1 MQTEECIKVIKD
13 TFQDLLASSLNLKRV
28 SAPLYVLSDSGLND
42 GLNGV
47 ESPVSFDFKSG
58 EKAQIVHSLAKWKR
72 QALLNYGFKP
82 GSGIYTDMNAIRRDE
97 DITAIHSYY
106 VDQWDWERVI
116 IREQRTVE
124 FLKET
129 VRKIFRA
136 MKDLEKAVV
145 KRYDVLKMKLPEEM
159 LIDSQE
165 LEDAYPGLSAKQREY
180 EMSKKHGAVFL
191 IGVGG
196 ELKSGTA
203 HDGRAP
209 DYDDWSLNGDI
220 LVYCQCMDIAL
231 ELSSMGIRV
240 DSAALSSQ
248 LRIRGKE
255 ELMKFEYHKMIADGS
270 LPLTIGGGIGQ
281 SRLCMF
287 MMEKKHIGEVQV
299 SIWPETTLKEC
310 KTLGIP
316 LL

>member
-1 MQTEECIKVIKD
+1 
-13 TFQDLLASSLNLKRV
+13 
-28 SAPLYVLSDSGLND
+28 
-42 GLNGV
+42 
-47 ESPVSFDFKSG
+47 
-58 EKAQIVHSLAKWKR
+58 
-72 QALLNYGFKP
+72 
-82 GSGIYTDMNAIRRDE
+82 MNAIRRDE

-124 FLKET
+124 FLKEDST
-129 VRKIFRA
+129 KVFRA

-145 KRYDVLKMKLPEEM
+145 KRYDVLKMKLPEEIFF
-159 LIDSQE
+159 IDSQE

-180 EMSKKHGAVFL
+180 EISKKHGAVFL

-231 ELSSMGIRV
+231 ELSSMRIELIQQLLVANSGYGARR
-240 DSAALSSQ
+240 SS
-248 LRIRGKE
+248 
-255 ELMKFEYHKMIADGS
+255 
-270 LPLTIGGGIGQ
+270 
-281 SRLCMF
+281 
-287 MMEKKHIGEVQV
+287 
-299 SIWPETTLKEC
+299 
-310 KTLGIP
+310 
-316 LL
+316 